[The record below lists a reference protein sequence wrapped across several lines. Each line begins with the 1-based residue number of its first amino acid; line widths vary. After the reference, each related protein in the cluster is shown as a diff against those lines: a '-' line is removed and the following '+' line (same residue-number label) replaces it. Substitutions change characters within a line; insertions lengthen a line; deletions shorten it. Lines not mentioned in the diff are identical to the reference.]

1 MAKKLNA
8 RQMDLAQRFLG
19 SMHRGDSKGMWDVL
33 EEAHANDS
41 ARAAEADRAQK
52 ARVEAFM
59 AQPTPGLRFLLAV
72 PGKRGGLVYIKGVS
86 YAKSDGWKVAKWVFT
101 ATRETAYQWGP
112 ASGIEVGKQLAAQYL
127 GARMEA
133 L

>member
-1 MAKKLNA
+1 MMTKLT
-8 RQMDLAQRFLG
+8 DRFMG
-19 SMHRGDSKGMWDVL
+19 AYHRGDAKGMWDTM
-33 EEAHANDS
+33 EEAMRRDVLAMEK
-41 ARAAEADRAQK
+41 AQAEAAK
-52 ARVEAFM
+52 RVEAFM

-72 PGKRGGLVYIKGVS
+72 PGKRGGLVYIKAVS